1 MRKARDWTV
10 ITERV
15 NNRSEGLFTY
25 KEYLENENHKN
36 HKNTKIASF
45 YNQQA
50 VDNFYM
56 NTVKNCR
63 LKDELNTKGG
73 RRVESYAQGFNL
85 VLPHEIQPTGQQW
98 VAIYKD
104 VKDSIKEKLK
114 CSDKCFF
121 GNLHRETKGNSHINI
136 LVSRCDEGGKLNT
149 DLDKLSTI
157 VEVKKAFK
165 TAVKKY
171 LDISPQ
177 DYTLKT
183 NEPQQKKRIKKTGY
197 EYKRKK
203 KKETEEKLKSSVV
216 LSRIKDI
223 ENNQNTRDK
232 TSIDNR
238 PKLG

>member
-10 ITERV
+10 VTERV
-15 NNRSEGLFTY
+15 NNRADGLFTY

-36 HKNTKIASF
+36 HVNTKIASF
-45 YNQQA
+45 YSAQA

-56 NTVKNCR
+56 TTIKNCR
-63 LKDELNTKGG
+63 LKDTLNTKGG
-73 RRVESYAQGFNL
+73 RKVESYAQGFNL

-98 VAIYKD
+98 VDIYKD
-104 VKDSIKEKLK
+104 VKQAIKEKLN
-114 CSDKCFF
+114 CSEKCFF
-121 GNLHRETKGNSHINI
+121 GNLHKEAKGNSHLNI

-149 DLDKLSTI
+149 DLDKLSMI

-171 LDISPQ
+171 LDIQPS

-197 EYKRKK
+197 EFKKKK
-203 KKETEEKLKSSVV
+203 KKEQEDKFKSSVV
-216 LSRIKDI
+216 LSRMKDI
-223 ENNQNTRDK
+223 ENAQNSRDK
-232 TSIDNR
+232 KTIDNR
-238 PKLG
+238 QKLG